1 MKKKLLALLEKHN
14 CDLYEGDNGKVDM
27 LAPEGHE
34 FASTQSQSIVL
45 IAPPLYGF
53 RKPTAEDWKSAYS
66 YAVSE
71 IAEGIYETEEV

>member
-27 LAPEGHE
+27 VAPDGYE

-45 IAPPLYGF
+45 IHPPIFGF
-53 RKPTAEDWKSAYS
+53 RKPTANDWKTAYQ
-66 YAVSE
+66 YAISE
-71 IAEGIYETEEV
+71 IECGIYEI